1 MPSNKNRVYVA
12 LYARGGQATMPGGED
27 RYHWALLT
35 GPKSI
40 SDNSIGKRFHAKE
53 QMTMV
58 SNRPQPI
65 WQFDERDINMTP
77 TAMIL
82 VRIVVAKIVD
92 QQRLENIPRRNVPI
106 RAGNPGWNCVAWVKE
121 AYETLMA
128 DGGVLGTHA
137 PDWQTVRDAAMW
149 YAGYKARMHRFDGR
163 GQFDDTKVAT
173 LDILRNGEGDF
184 RGHGWEMFS

>member
-1 MPSNKNRVYVA
+1 MSVT
-12 LYARGGQATMPGGED
+12 LYARGGQATMPAPWLII

-40 SDNSIGKRFHAKE
+40 SDNSIGKRFHARE

-65 WQFDERDINMTP
+65 RQFEERDINMTP

-82 VRIVVAKIVD
+82 VRVVVAKIVD
-92 QQRLENIPRRNVPI
+92 QQRMENILRRNVPI
-106 RAGNPGWNCVAWVKE
+106 RTGNPSWSCVAWVKE

-128 DGGVLGTHA
+128 DGGVSGTHA
-137 PDWQTVRDAAMW
+137 PNWQTVRDAAMW

-163 GQFDDTKVAT
+163 GQFDVTKVAT

-184 RGHGWEMFS
+184 RGHGREMFS